1 MPLTYVKHQHQ
12 LSREVLFTMDN
23 VKTFILPI
31 RRLMPML
38 LLISNNEKEH
48 MNVSSLGQNLRT
60 HKCGLISQGKC
71 YRYIQEQMC
80 KRADENVL

>member
-1 MPLTYVKHQHQ
+1 MG
-12 LSREVLFTMDN
+12 N
-23 VKTFILPI
+23 VGTFISTT
-31 RRLMPML
+31 RRVMPML

-48 MNVSSLGQNLRT
+48 ITVTLLGQTLRM